1 MKQKKILIIAYYFP
15 PFGGVPVQRTL
26 KFVKYLLKYNWN
38 PVVLTVRNGYDHFH
52 PNDPSLLSKIPDGV
66 EVIRTR
72 EIGIIARV
80 IKFLRSR
87 VPKRPNNVNGNEGFT
102 GKVVRLRKLL
112 YNSLWFPDE
121 KCYWIPGV
129 ILAGLRLLSKQDIG
143 VIYASGYPWSAF
155 LVGALL
161 SKLKGIPLILDFRDA
176 WTLNPRGFWNNRFQR
191 FWESKVLLQASRV
204 VFATNLMREGYIE
217 RYPWMDRKKFI
228 TITNGFDYEDF
239 KDFDGRKEKDSKK
252 FLITFTGTFN
262 DNIPPLDIDQS
273 PYYFLKGLSKL
284 LKEKDISKRIRV
296 RFVGNFGE
304 NNRYLI
310 KSSSLENIVE
320 LTGCVSHDKC
330 VEYQMEADLLLLIIC
345 PCEGSKSILT
355 GKLFEYIGARKTIL
369 ALVPDGEAK
378 DLIVKEN
385 LGISVEPKDIEGI
398 KNAIF
403 KFYNDW
409 EQKKLKIEEDDRVY
423 KKYEMRA
430 LTKKLVD
437 TIEEIPDS
445 V

>member
-1 MKQKKILIIAYYFP
+1 MKM
-15 PFGGVPVQRTL
+15 
-26 KFVKYLLKYNWN
+26 
-38 PVVLTVRNGYDHFH
+38 
-52 PNDPSLLSKIPDGV
+52 
-66 EVIRTR
+66 E
-72 EIGIIARV
+72 
-80 IKFLRSR
+80 
-87 VPKRPNNVNGNEGFT
+87 
-102 GKVVRLRKLL
+102 
-112 YNSLWFPDE
+112 
-121 KCYWIPGV
+121 
-129 ILAGLRLLSKQDIG
+129 
-143 VIYASGYPWSAF
+143 
-155 LVGALL
+155 
-161 SKLKGIPLILDFRDA
+161 
-176 WTLNPRGFWNNRFQR
+176 R
-191 FWESKVLLQASRV
+191 FWESKVLLQASKV

-239 KDFDGRKEKDSKK
+239 KGFDGRKEKDSKK

-284 LKEKDISKRIRV
+284 LKEKDISKHIRV

-310 KSSSLENIVE
+310 KSFSLENIVE

-369 ALVPDGEAK
+369 ALAPDGEAK

-403 KFYNDW
+403 KFYNNW
-409 EQKKLKIEEDDRVY
+409 EQKKLKIEGDGSVY